1 MPLSLEVPVPVA
13 PVPDAELASAL
24 SAAASA
30 GRPLSYYTA
39 LDDVP
44 CKATMVR
51 AIHADLLRATMVGGE
66 YRLTPEDVADWL
78 ERRRRPANGASS
90 TLTPD
95 LREWAEKV
103 AAEAPA
109 LAPTQAAEVARI
121 LAGGAAA

>member
-1 MPLSLEVPVPVA
+1 MPVA

-51 AIHADLLRATMVGGE
+51 AIHADQLRATMVGGE

-78 ERRRRPANGASS
+78 ERRRRPANTVSS

>member
-1 MPLSLEVPVPVA
+1 MPVA
-13 PVPDAELASAL
+13 PVPDVKLTSAL
-24 SAAASA
+24 SATASA
-30 GRPLSYYTA
+30 GLPLSYYAA

-66 YRLTPEDVADWL
+66 YRVAPEDFADWL
-78 ERRRRPANGASS
+78 ERRRRPANAASS

-103 AAEAPA
+103 AAGAPA